1 MSKKYQKL
9 GVEEDPDGSKGLD
22 LSEPVAP
29 LESAVVSLT
38 SNFTVKILLKET
50 NLQLPGLTDLT
61 TIGQLKIEIE
71 KLTNVAVNSQRL
83 IFAGKQLK
91 ADEKTLKSFNIV
103 ENSSIHLFPIP
114 IRPPEAIGENAAAA
128 PVAVAVPVPSTMN
141 SLSYMIYRH
150 GDNDQSI
157 HLDPVISQHCR
168 DVRLWSVILVFL
180 SSMTLFNYISY
191 ALSTGNHCSIWK
203 FLFTRLV
210 IHRFISLSLIVDSI
224 KTWHFI
230 C

>member
-9 GVEEDPDGSKGLD
+9 GIDEDPDGSKGLD
-22 LSEPVAP
+22 LSE
-29 LESAVVSLT
+29 SAMPIATAAISST
-38 SNFTVKILLKET
+38 SNFTIKILLKET
-50 NLQLPGLTDLT
+50 NLQLPGLSDLT
-61 TIGQLKIEIE
+61 TVGQLKIEIE

-114 IRPPEAIGENAAAA
+114 IRPPEAIGENAGAA
-128 PVAVAVPVPSTMN
+128 PLAVAVAVPSTMN
-141 SLSYMIYRH
+141 SLSYMIYRQ
-150 GDNDQSI
+150 GDNNDQSI

-191 ALSTGNHCSIWK
+191 ALSTGNLYC
-203 FLFTRLV
+203 V
-210 IHRFISLSLIVDSI
+210 
-224 KTWHFI
+224 
-230 C
+230 

>member
-9 GVEEDPDGSKGLD
+9 GIDEDPDGSKGLD
-22 LSEPVAP
+22 SS
-29 LESAVVSLT
+29 ESAMPLATAAISST
-38 SNFTVKILLKET
+38 SNFTLKILLKET
-50 NLQLPGLTDLT
+50 NLQLPGLSDLT
-61 TIGQLKIEIE
+61 TVGQLKIEIE

-114 IRPPEAIGENAAAA
+114 IRPPEASGENAVAA
-128 PVAVAVPVPSTMN
+128 PLAVAVAVPSTMN
-141 SLSYMIYRH
+141 SLSYMIYRQ
-150 GDNDQSI
+150 GDNNDQSI

-191 ALSTGNHCSIWK
+191 ALSTGNLYC
-203 FLFTRLV
+203 V
-210 IHRFISLSLIVDSI
+210 
-224 KTWHFI
+224 
-230 C
+230 

>member
-1 MSKKYQKL
+1 M
-9 GVEEDPDGSKGLD
+9 EERNTRITDHN
-22 LSEPVAP
+22 
-29 LESAVVSLT
+29 LT
-38 SNFTVKILLKET
+38 
-50 NLQLPGLTDLT
+50 
-61 TIGQLKIEIE
+61 
-71 KLTNVAVNSQRL
+71 
-83 IFAGKQLK
+83 
-91 ADEKTLKSFNIV
+91 
-103 ENSSIHLFPIP
+103 
-114 IRPPEAIGENAAAA
+114 
-128 PVAVAVPVPSTMN
+128 
-141 SLSYMIYRH
+141 YRH

-230 C
+230 CWQFTLTYTCCYCIYRSDWKKSFGLCSMRHRHCKLDCSIRALLNKF